1 MSTKTLHQTRRKESK
16 MRNKALIAAFVV
28 GFIGCINLNAYYGS
42 SDVFNKHMRGA
53 PKEKEVVDCDDPK
66 NLPLDI
72 GGRLIGGKEEC
83 FVNRGTAAR
92 AKRDLDLTIGRNPV
106 TGKVTSKAKLLGGN
120 KATNNLEKV
129 QKNYGKKEFELEE
142 AEKAYADNPS
152 VKNSNRLEKARK
164 AFKKAQ
170 LDLEAA
176 EEIKAKDDRR
186 NTK

>member
-1 MSTKTLHQTRRKESK
+1 
-16 MRNKALIAAFVV
+16 MRNKALLYVLLLSLFSSISLAA
-28 GFIGCINLNAYYGS
+28 
-42 SDVFNKHMRGA
+42 
-53 PKEKEVVDCDDPK
+53 VDCSDPK
-66 NLPLDI
+66 NRPDMIAGMLV
-72 GGRLIGGKEEC
+72 GGKKEC

-106 TGKVTSKAKLLGGN
+106 TGKVTSKAELLGGD
-120 KATNNLEKV
+120 KATNNLEKA
-129 QKNYGKKEFELEE
+129 QKNYGDKKFKLEE

-176 EEIKAKDDRR
+176 EEIKAKADM
-186 NTK
+186 KKAK